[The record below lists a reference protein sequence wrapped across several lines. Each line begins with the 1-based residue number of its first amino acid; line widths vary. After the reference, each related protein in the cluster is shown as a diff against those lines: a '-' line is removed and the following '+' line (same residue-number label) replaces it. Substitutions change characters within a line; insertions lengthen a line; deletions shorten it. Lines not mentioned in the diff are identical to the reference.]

1 LIGTELEDK
10 VHEVVITIDP
20 GMPDKVKI
28 LAQRGQ
34 KMDKEERFVGK
45 NFFPGA
51 LLLVGDLVKE

>member
-10 VHEVVITIDP
+10 VHEVVITMDP

-28 LAQRGQ
+28 LAQRNQ
-34 KMDKEERFVGK
+34 KIDKPERFTGR